1 MAVTR
6 CPGTV
11 KPLLDMSK
19 TSVHGLPMPLAQ
31 SQEPTSPSAHT
42 GRPHG
47 PAIVRTRPNCP
58 RLEYSLRPADRAS
71 FSHRPAVSSLVQL
84 ALFILFNPTKSLG
97 CIRIPGC
104 DHPRSNTIT
113 GSCIT
118 SPFSA
123 HKTAFLHT
131 SAFKAV
137 STIGSGIRPP
147 IFYLG
152 YLGAMYGCR
161 GGKE

>member
-1 MAVTR
+1 MFQDVVGSPGTGTDLPAFYRRRGSYLSKGCTLSVSFLAVDSINGPDHTHSPMAVTR

-58 RLEYSLRPADRAS
+58 RLEYPVQLILADPQLTQLSEIVVQLLELTYTSMSYTELVRAS
-71 FSHRPAVSSLVQL
+71 PS
-84 ALFILFNPTKSLG
+84 
-97 CIRIPGC
+97 
-104 DHPRSNTIT
+104 
-113 GSCIT
+113 
-118 SPFSA
+118 
-123 HKTAFLHT
+123 
-131 SAFKAV
+131 
-137 STIGSGIRPP
+137 
-147 IFYLG
+147 
-152 YLGAMYGCR
+152 
-161 GGKE
+161 